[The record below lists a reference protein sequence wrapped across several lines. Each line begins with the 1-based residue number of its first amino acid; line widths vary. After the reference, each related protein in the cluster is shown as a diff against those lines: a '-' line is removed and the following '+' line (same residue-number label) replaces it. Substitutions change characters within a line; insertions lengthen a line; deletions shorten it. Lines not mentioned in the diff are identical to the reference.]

1 MKICVFVCVCVCVNS
16 IHHVCVCIRI
26 LCVYLVT
33 YTQHP
38 ASERTF
44 TRASRKCV
52 CVCVC
57 VRVHS
62 RRPCVAVD
70 VGCAAGCT
78 LCSPMNGCLS
88 CEAPYFLMLH
98 RDGARQTA
106 SCAKTC
112 PRGFF
117 KVRKKRNGFCTKCTM
132 LGCEEC
138 LGPHYCSTCQQHYF
152 NYFGKCIRETAGN
165 SSTDPHMSTTL
176 TKTMTKEEEEEEGE
190 GGEGRRRR

>member
-1 MKICVFVCVCVCVNS
+1 MKAILLTGDNS
-16 IHHVCVCIRI
+16 NLRYFC
-26 LCVYLVT
+26 LEAQGYLG
-33 YTQHP
+33 
-38 ASERTF
+38 
-44 TRASRKCV
+44 
-52 CVCVC
+52 
-57 VRVHS
+57 
-62 RRPCVAVD
+62 VAVD